1 MKITLFKVKI
11 NFFYK
16 SEEISKDENEIE
28 KGGTVKGNG
37 CDI

>member
-11 NFFYK
+11 NFFQK
-16 SEEISKDENEIE
+16 SNEKSKDENEIE
-28 KGGTVKGNG
+28 KGVTVKGNG